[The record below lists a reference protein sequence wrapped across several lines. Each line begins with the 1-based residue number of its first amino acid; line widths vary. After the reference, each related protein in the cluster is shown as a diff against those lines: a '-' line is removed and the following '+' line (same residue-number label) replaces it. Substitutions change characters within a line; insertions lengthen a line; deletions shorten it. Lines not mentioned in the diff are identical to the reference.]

1 MFKECLKNNIMPFII
16 LDKDRLYYMK
26 GLKEYDNDKQYLI
39 DTVKHSQD
47 IYEDVCNQLL
57 DFEIKEK

>member
-1 MFKECLKNNIMPFII
+1 
-16 LDKDRLYYMK
+16 MK

-47 IYEDVCNQLL
+47 IYEDVCINY
-57 DFEIKEK
+57 